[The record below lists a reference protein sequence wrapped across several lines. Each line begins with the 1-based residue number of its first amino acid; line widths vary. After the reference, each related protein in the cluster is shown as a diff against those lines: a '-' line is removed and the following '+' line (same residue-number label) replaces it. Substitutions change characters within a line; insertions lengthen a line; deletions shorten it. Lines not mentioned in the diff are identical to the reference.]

1 MTTCGRLPTYGT
13 RVTTYN
19 QSYQIQLKTSVLT
32 LLRYIY
38 LRALIYLLYLREYIP
53 LTSHVL
59 FYRHSLPALFHRARG
74 NVQATKPA
82 TKTTCS
88 RGKKTTHATRSVLE
102 LLEFQGIPLAV
113 LHVKEI

>member
-1 MTTCGRLPTYGT
+1 MFPSLH
-13 RVTTYN
+13 
-19 QSYQIQLKTSVLT
+19 I
-32 LLRYIY
+32 
-38 LRALIYLLYLREYIP
+38 
-53 LTSHVL
+53 L

-113 LHVKEI
+113 QRAYMRKKYKNTGVRKNRKMVAGRYDTLNVMQCTDCEISNLTNKLEFEVFSFR